1 MSDPIDTTPAAPDM
15 RAVTI
20 QIPTAVAHKMSES
33 FEGTLEDATL
43 SGLQLIYGM
52 GVPAYAMLQA
62 LAKQLDTSV
71 PKTLRTAITELNA
84 QANRVM
90 PTTASVGRPRTNDER
105 DRAIYSR
112 VNKGDT
118 YAAVAHAFSIS
129 IVRVGQIMAQ
139 QRAMRGAGKGRV
151 VITDHISTKAPT
163 QKTPTSEAPA
173 DQPEYKARSRVAEM
187 FFHIDDGLPAEQAAT
202 QYELP
207 LDHVTA
213 AYEAYRKALGDGGT
227 KGAKMSAA
235 FAGVHALG
243 LLTLKESG
251 VADET
256 PAATPAVEAPV
267 KPRFVPPVLEE
278 LRAKQAAAEPKP
290 IVNEI
295 DPEFGF

>member
-1 MSDPIDTTPAAPDM
+1 MNASLDPIDSAPSM
-15 RAVTI
+15 RPVTI
-20 QIPTAVAHKMSES
+20 QIPVAVANKMSES

-90 PTTASVGRPRTNDER
+90 PTTASVGRPRTNEAR
-105 DRAIYSR
+105 DNAIYLR
-112 VNKGDT
+112 VNDGET
-118 YAAVAHAFSIS
+118 YATVAHEFSIS
-129 IVRVGQIMAQ
+129 IVRVGQIMAH
-139 QRAMRGAGKGRV
+139 QRAVRGVQTKRAMPSGRGPV
-151 VITDHISTKAPT
+151 SEVPET
-163 QKTPTSEAPA
+163 QS
-173 DQPEYKARSRVAEM
+173 DYKSRSRVADM
-187 FFHIDDGLPAEQAAT
+187 FYLMDDGMPAAQAAT

-207 LDHVTA
+207 LDHVIA
-213 AYEAYRKALGDGGT
+213 AYAAYRGAVGAAPKAT

-243 LLTLKESG
+243 LLTLKESDAPAD
-251 VADET
+251 VAQPE
-256 PAATPAVEAPV
+256 APAVEAPA

-290 IVNEI
+290 IVNEV